1 MRKMRSYLN
10 HVLGFESSIFCQNK
24 ISIIKAMDR
33 VDTWEKQSATS
44 LSRLLP
50 RLTERFANQVEGEEW
65 QGYVERVKIHFPRL
79 FQLLYQLYSDR
90 YDFFYHLESILAIST
105 KMWLARPDDLK
116 ALDVMRQADPHW
128 YQSHRMVGAM
138 CYVDLFAGNLQEIR
152 DRIPYLTELGITYLH
167 LMPLFK
173 TPEGDNDGGYAISS
187 YREVNPAL
195 GTIEELTQLANEL
208 RHHGISLVID
218 FVFNHT
224 SDEHEWA
231 KRAMAGDI
239 DYQEYYRMY
248 PDREQPDAFE
258 KTVNSVFPDEH
269 PGCFT
274 YRNQIR
280 QWVWTTFCNY
290 QWDLNYENPIVFGRM
305 AEEMLFLANVG
316 VEVLRLD
323 AVAFLWKKLGT
334 SCENLPEAHL
344 LIQAFN
350 ALVKI
355 AAPAMTFKSEAIVH
369 PDEVVRYVSK
379 EECPLSYNPQLMAL
393 LWNALA
399 VQDVRLLRYG
409 THKRFALPEGC
420 AWVNYIRC
428 HDDIGWGI
436 SNDDMQDLAIDPD
449 GHRRFLTEFY
459 TAGFEDSFAKGLTFQ
474 EKPETGEARIVGT
487 TASLCGLENSTNGS
501 DPVKIDLA
509 IRRILLLHGIILTIG
524 GIPLIYLGDELG
536 TLNDYTYVESPAKEG
551 DSRWV
556 HRSAFN
562 WELAERRKD
571 SDSIPGRIYL
581 GLLKLIQIRQQN
593 RAFSRAKT
601 EFIETGSDRILGY
614 FRHHQGQNVLVLAN
628 FSQQDQTIAG
638 KQLRWLGMRKIL
650 TDLVSG
656 KTRSA
661 VKELVLEPYQLL
673 ILL

>member
-1 MRKMRSYLN
+1 MN
-10 HVLGFESSIFCQNK
+10 Q
-24 ISIIKAMDR
+24 
-33 VDTWEKQSATS
+33 VDPQPRQIATS

-50 RLTERFANQVEGEEW
+50 RLSERFAERTEPEAW
-65 QGYVERVKIHFPRL
+65 QEYIKRIKTHFPRL
-79 FQLLYQLYSDR
+79 FQLLYQLYGNQ
-90 YDFFYHLESILAIST
+90 YDFFYHLENILAIAT
-105 KMWLARPDDLK
+105 KMWLDRSDDLK

-138 CYVDLFAGNLQEIR
+138 CYVDLFAGDLQGLR
-152 DRIPYLTELGITYLH
+152 DRVFYLKELGITYLH

-195 GTIEELTQLANEL
+195 GTMEELTQLATEL
-208 RHHGISLVID
+208 RQHGISLVID

-231 KRAMAGDI
+231 QRALSGDL
-239 DYQEYYRMY
+239 DYQEHYRMY
-248 PDREQPDAFE
+248 PDRQQPDAFE

-280 QWVWTTFCNY
+280 RWVWTTFCNY
-290 QWDLNYENPIVFGRM
+290 QWDLNYENPMVFARM
-305 AEEMLFLANVG
+305 AEEMLFLANIG

-350 ALVKI
+350 AVVQI
-355 AAPAMTFKSEAIVH
+355 AAPAMAFKSEAIVH
-369 PDEVVRYVSK
+369 PDEVVRYIDP

-409 THKRFALPEGC
+409 MNKRFALPEGC

-436 SNDDMQDLAIDPD
+436 SNEDMQDLAINPD
-449 GHRRFLTEFY
+449 KHRRFLTEFY
-459 TAGFEDSFAKGLTFQ
+459 TDRYEDSFAKGLTFQ
-474 EKPETGEARIVGT
+474 EKPDGEARIVGT
-487 TASLCGLENSTNGS
+487 TASLCGLDKIEDNNDSAQ
-501 DPVKIDLA
+501 IDLA
-509 IRRILLLHGIILTIG
+509 IKRILLLHGIILTIG

-536 TLNDYTYVESPAKEG
+536 TLNDYTYVDSPEKAG

-562 WELAERRKD
+562 WQLAEQRKD

-581 GLLKLIQIRQQN
+581 GLLKLIQIRQHN

-601 EFIETGSDRILGY
+601 EFIDTGSERIFGY
-614 FRHHQGQNVLVLAN
+614 FRHHQGQNVLILAN
-628 FSQQDQTIAG
+628 FSDRQETIAG

-656 KTRSA
+656 RTISA
-661 VKELVLEPYQLL
+661 VKELILEPYQLL

>member
-1 MRKMRSYLN
+1 M
-10 HVLGFESSIFCQNK
+10 GQ
-24 ISIIKAMDR
+24 
-33 VDTWEKQSATS
+33 VDSWERRSATS

-50 RLTERFANQVEGEEW
+50 RLEERFGDRVDIGEW
-65 QGYVERVKIHFPRL
+65 QGYVQRIKIHFPRL
-79 FQLLYQLYSDR
+79 FRLLYQLYGNQ
-90 YDFFYHLESILAIST
+90 YDFFYHLENILASAT
-105 KMWLARPDDLK
+105 KMWLERSDDLK
-116 ALDVMRQADPHW
+116 ALDVMRQADPQW
-128 YQSHRMVGAM
+128 YQSHRMVGVM
-138 CYVDLFAGNLQEIR
+138 CYVDLFAGNLQGIC

-173 TPEGDNDGGYAISS
+173 CPEGDNDGGYAVSS
-187 YREVNPAL
+187 YREVNPPL
-195 GTIEELTQLANEL
+195 GTMEELAQLATEL
-208 RHHGISLVID
+208 RRHGISLVVD

-231 KRAMAGDI
+231 KRALAGDSE
-239 DYQEYYRMY
+239 YQEYYRMY
-248 PDREQPDAFE
+248 PNREQPDAFE
-258 KTVNSVFPDEH
+258 RTVNSVFPDEH

-274 YRNQIR
+274 YRNKIR
-280 QWVWTTFCNY
+280 KWVWTTFCNY
-290 QWDLNYENPIVFGRM
+290 QWDLNYENPVVFSRM

-316 VEVLRLD
+316 VEILRLD

-355 AAPAMTFKSEAIVH
+355 AAPAMAFKSEAIVH
-369 PDEVVRYVSK
+369 PDEVTRYISQ

-393 LWNALA
+393 LWDALA
-399 VQDVRLLRYG
+399 VRNISLLRHG
-409 THKRFALPEGC
+409 MEKRFALPEYC

-428 HDDIGWGI
+428 HDDIGWAI
-436 SNDDMQDLAIDPD
+436 SDDDMRELHTNPYD
-449 GHRRFLTEFY
+449 HRQFLTAFY
-459 TAGFEDSFAKGLTFQ
+459 TGRFEGSFAKGLPFQ

-487 TASLCGLENSTNGS
+487 TASLCGLEKLTSEC
-501 DPVKIDLA
+501 DPTEIDLA

-536 TLNDYTYVESPAKEG
+536 ILNDYTYVESPEKEG

-562 WELAERRKD
+562 WERAQRRRD
-571 SDSIPGRIYL
+571 SSSLPGRIYL

-593 RAFSRAKT
+593 RAFSRAET
-601 EFIETGSDRILGY
+601 EIIDTGNDRVFGY
-614 FRHHQGQNVLVLAN
+614 FRSQQEQNVLVLAN
-628 FSQQDQTIAG
+628 FSEQEQEIVA
-638 KQLRWLGMRKIL
+638 KRLRMLGMRKIF
-650 TDLVSG
+650 TDIVSG
-656 KTRSA
+656 KTISA
-661 VKELVLEPYQLL
+661 VQKLVLEPYQFA

>member
-1 MRKMRSYLN
+1 M
-10 HVLGFESSIFCQNK
+10 GQ
-24 ISIIKAMDR
+24 
-33 VDTWEKQSATS
+33 VDTWEKLSATS

-50 RLTERFANQVEGEEW
+50 RLSERFASRIEKDEW
-65 QGYVERVKIHFPRL
+65 QGYVERMKTHFPDL
-79 FQLLYQLYSDR
+79 FRLLYQLYSDR
-90 YDFFYHLESILAIST
+90 YDFFYHLENILAVAT
-105 KMWLARPDDLK
+105 QMWLVRPDDLK
-116 ALDVMRQADPHW
+116 ALDVIRQANPRW
-128 YQSHRMVGAM
+128 FQSHRMVGAM
-138 CYVDLFAGNLQEIR
+138 CYVDLFAGDLQGLS

-173 TPEGDNDGGYAISS
+173 SPAGDNDGGYAISS

-195 GTIEELTQLANEL
+195 GTMEELAQLATEL
-208 RHHGISLVID
+208 RQHGISLVID

-231 KRAMAGDI
+231 KRALIGDP

-248 PDREQPDAFE
+248 SNREQPDAFE
-258 KTVNSVFPDEH
+258 QTVNSVFPDEH

-274 YRNQIR
+274 YRNKIDK
-280 QWVWTTFCNY
+280 WIWTTFCNY
-290 QWDLNYENPIVFGRM
+290 QWDLNYENPTVFASM

-334 SCENLPEAHL
+334 SCENLSEAHL

-350 ALVKI
+350 AVVQI
-355 AAPAMTFKSEAIVH
+355 AAPAMVFKSEAIVH
-369 PDEVVRYVSK
+369 PDEVIRYVSK

-393 LWNALA
+393 LWNTLA
-399 VQDVRLLRYG
+399 VKNTRLLRYG
-409 THKRFALPEGC
+409 MEKRFALPNGC

-436 SNDDMQDLAIDPD
+436 SDDDMRDLAIDPYR
-449 GHRRFLTEFY
+449 HRQYLTAFY
-459 TAGFEDSFAKGLTFQ
+459 TGRVEGSFAKGLPFQ

-501 DPVKIDLA
+501 DSMEIELA
-509 IRRILLLHGIILTIG
+509 IKRILLMHGIILTIG

-536 TLNDYTYVESPAKEG
+536 TLNDYTYVDSPEKEG

-556 HRSAFN
+556 HRSKFN
-562 WELAERRKD
+562 WGLAEQRRD
-571 SDSIPGRIYL
+571 NSSIPGRIYL

-593 RAFSRAKT
+593 RAFSRANT
-601 EFIETGSDRILGY
+601 QFIDTGNDCILGY
-614 FRHHQGQNVLVLAN
+614 FRHHQEQNVLILAN
-628 FSQQDQTIAG
+628 FSEVEQEIEG
-638 KQLRWLGMRKIL
+638 KQLRLLGMRKIL
-650 TDLVSG
+650 TDIVSG
-656 KTRSA
+656 KTISA
-661 VKELVLEPYQLL
+661 IKKLVLEPYQLV

>member
-1 MRKMRSYLN
+1 MN
-10 HVLGFESSIFCQNK
+10 Q
-24 ISIIKAMDR
+24 
-33 VDTWEKQSATS
+33 VDPQPRQIATS

-50 RLTERFANQVEGEEW
+50 RLSERFANRVEPEAW
-65 QGYVERVKIHFPRL
+65 QEYVKRIKTHFPRL
-79 FQLLYQLYSDR
+79 FCLLYQLYGNQ
-90 YDFFYHLESILAIST
+90 YDFFYHLENISAIAT
-105 KMWLARPDDLK
+105 KMWLDRSDDLK
-116 ALDVMRQADPHW
+116 ALDVMLQADPHW

-138 CYVDLFAGNLQEIR
+138 CYVDLFAENLGGLR
-152 DRIPYLTELGITYLH
+152 DRLSYLKELGITYLH

-187 YREVNPAL
+187 YREVNPSL
-195 GTIEELTQLANEL
+195 GTMKELTQLATEL
-208 RHHGISLVID
+208 RQYGISLVID

-231 KRAMAGDI
+231 KKALEGDL

-248 PDREQPDAFE
+248 PDRQQPDAFE

-280 QWVWTTFCNY
+280 RWVWTTFCNY
-290 QWDLNYENPIVFGRM
+290 QWDLNYENPMVFARM

-350 ALVKI
+350 AVVQI
-355 AAPAMTFKSEAIVH
+355 AAPAMAFKSEAIVH
-369 PDEVVRYVSK
+369 PDEVVRYISK

-399 VQDVRLLRYG
+399 VKDVRLLRHG
-409 THKRFALPEGC
+409 MNKRFALLEGC
-420 AWVNYIRC
+420 GWVNYIRC

-436 SNDDMQDLAIDPD
+436 SNEDMQDLAIDPD
-449 GHRRFLTEFY
+449 KHRRFLTEFY
-459 TAGFEDSFAKGLTFQ
+459 TDRYEDSFAKGLTFQ
-474 EKPETGEARIVGT
+474 EKPNGEARIVGT
-487 TASLCGLENSTNGS
+487 TASLCGLGKIDDNSDS
-501 DPVKIDLA
+501 AQIDLA
-509 IRRILLLHGIILTIG
+509 IKRILLLHGIILTIG

-536 TLNDYTYVESPAKEG
+536 TLNDYTYVESPEKAG

-556 HRSAFN
+556 HRWAFN
-562 WELAERRKD
+562 WQLAEQRKD
-571 SDSIPGRIYL
+571 SNSIPGRIYL
-581 GLLKLIQIRQQN
+581 GLLKLIQIRQHN

-601 EFIETGSDRILGY
+601 EFIDTGSDRIFGY

-628 FSQQDQTIAG
+628 FSDRQETIAG

-656 KTRSA
+656 KTVSA
-661 VKELVLEPYQLL
+661 VKELILEPYQLA